1 MHTQTTLNE
10 MTEMLP
16 YILPAKQPM
25 ILLGMTGSGKTQYC
39 KTVVREA
46 YAKTVGL
53 IADEIGFV
61 SERVSNRDA
70 CELAGVALPMKDQD
84 GKINTQYTKPP
95 VISMIEST
103 GREFGILLLDEVAQ
117 AAQDVQKVLA
127 DSFDKSE
134 HSIGGWAIPAGWV
147 VIGTGNRTQDKSGAN
162 RLLAHLTDR
171 VLIFDVAEDV
181 EGWAAW
187 ADDNGVHP
195 LITGCARQ
203 YADQGFFADKVPSNY
218 EQYNS
223 FRSVTYAS
231 DHLTA
236 YLNEWGQDADIS
248 RGVIFKLL
256 EANIGK
262 GAATMLANYS
272 EVRENVPT
280 EFAIQTDPEGC
291 FVPDDT
297 GYQMLAANNAIA
309 SASDAASADRAFM
322 YILRLRTDL
331 SVGQGIRLQKIMT
344 AKNWVTNNPLV
355 SQFNAKYCEVM

>member
-1 MHTQTTLNE
+1 MHTQATLNE

-25 ILLGMTGSGKTQYC
+25 ILLGMTGAGKTQYC
-39 KTVVREA
+39 KTVVRQE
-46 YAKTVGL
+46 YAKTLGL
-53 IADEIGFV
+53 MADEIGFV
-61 SERVSNRDA
+61 SEQLATRDA
-70 CELAGVALPMKDQD
+70 CEVAGVALPMKDAD
-84 GKINTQYTKPP
+84 GNINTKFTKPP
-95 VISMIEST
+95 LIAAIEAT
-103 GREFGILLLDEVAQ
+103 GLDHGLIVLDELAQ
-117 AAQDVQKVLA
+117 SSQEMQKVCSPML
-127 DSFDKSE
+127 DKSE
-134 HSIGGWAIPAGWV
+134 HSLGGWAIPAGWMV
-147 VIGTGNRTQDKSGAN
+147 VATGNRTQDKSGAN

-171 VLIFDVAEDV
+171 ALIFDVAEDV
-181 EGWAAW
+181 EGWANW

-203 YADQGFFADKVPSNY
+203 YADQGFFADKVPTAY
-218 EQYNS
+218 EQYAS

-236 YLNEWGQDADIS
+236 YLNANGQDADIS

-280 EFAIQTDPEGC
+280 EAAIQLDPEGC

-309 SASDAASADRAFM
+309 SAKDAASADRAFM